1 MNELEKTIA
10 QIPIFQSLSE
20 EEVKRLA
27 QVVNVVEM
35 PKGAILLR
43 EGEAGD
49 RFYVIIEGTVE
60 IIKALGT
67 PEESLLGV
75 RNPGDYLGEMSLLNW
90 EGRRTASAQTCND
103 VSLIEVTREQF
114 NDLLEKQPG
123 LVFQMVREMSNR
135 LANSQAQAIQV
146 LQQKNKLLQ
155 DAYDDLKAAQ
165 AQLIEKERLEREL
178 QVAREIQLS
187 ILPRKMPTIQRYELG
202 ALIVP
207 ARAVGGDFFDIFSLD
222 QNHLG
227 VVIGDVT
234 DKGVPAAIYMA
245 QTRALLRAK
254 AAPDLSPVDTLRRV
268 NRVLLDT
275 NDSGLFVTVLYG
287 SLNLETGE
295 LDYARA
301 GHEIPI
307 LMRSSGE
314 TYALPFDGGVPLGI
328 IERPLLDEKRVDIRP
343 GELLLL
349 YTDGVTDGLNLA
361 SDAIGTEELETLMRL
376 GNGLGSQ
383 AFCAHLSEAVNNRQG
398 AKPQFDDVTL
408 VAIRATE

>member
-1 MNELEKTIA
+1 
-10 QIPIFQSLSE
+10 
-20 EEVKRLA
+20 
-27 QVVNVVEM
+27 
-35 PKGAILLR
+35 
-43 EGEAGD
+43 
-49 RFYVIIEGTVE
+49 
-60 IIKALGT
+60 
-67 PEESLLGV
+67 
-75 RNPGDYLGEMSLLNW
+75 
-90 EGRRTASAQTCND
+90 
-103 VSLIEVTREQF
+103 
-114 NDLLEKQPG
+114 
-123 LVFQMVREMSNR
+123 
-135 LANSQAQAIQV
+135 
-146 LQQKNKLLQ
+146 
-155 DAYDDLKAAQ
+155 
-165 AQLIEKERLEREL
+165 
-178 QVAREIQLS
+178 
-187 ILPRKMPTIQRYELG
+187 
-202 ALIVP
+202 
-207 ARAVGGDFFDIFSLD
+207 
-222 QNHLG
+222 
-227 VVIGDVT
+227 
-234 DKGVPAAIYMA
+234 
-245 QTRALLRAK
+245 LLRAK